1 MSGTLEYGEKKA
13 KQLWLLVASNLVRQD
28 SVDNKKK
35 KITGMYHT
43 GEYDSNVGCLY
54 WLNDH
59 WVNKTR
65 RIYIRQSGLIP

>member
-54 WLNDH
+54 
-59 WVNKTR
+59 
-65 RIYIRQSGLIP
+65 